1 MPLVTNVVRRGGSY
15 SFRIRVP
22 ERFRSLVNRKE
33 LWRSLRTRDAREAR
47 QRASVAI
54 LLTEELWGLLE
65 RLMSSSRPLPSTA
78 QINALINQWLK
89 AELDRDA
96 TLRRRTE
103 ADREGA
109 WFAGVILERTPD
121 GCPERVV
128 ETLDHAQLEA
138 IERGERPPVHS
149 PQYLLT
155 DVNEVHLERGQR
167 HKVFEDSVERFKRGD
182 TSIAARHVSE
192 LFAQQGITVSPDS
205 EEFDI
210 AARLMARAHRDFVGA
225 TRKRDVAQWR
235 PVLDNDPADEMVS
248 RLSNPEPAAVELGD
262 PSPPRLKAT
271 SSRRAGLRFSEAAR
285 EALVAISRAE
295 GFKPKRRDDYQTAFD
310 TFIDWLGRDP
320 TLEEITPEVGGDF
333 QVALG
338 QHPKHARTRPAYRG
352 LATFAERAAKA
363 AEVGEPKTLGPVTIN
378 GKYLTPLRR
387 VCGWQKKAGSGLGNP
402 FDGIAAQKPRKVD
415 PKEKRRDFT
424 GLELQR
430 LFDRPVFTGAKALS
444 GSNSARSGELRI
456 RDFRFW
462 VPLMCAFTGMR
473 LNEACG
479 LAMADVKTEDGI
491 IYFHIRDNFE
501 AQSIK
506 GSASR
511 RKVPL
516 HRQLIDLGLLDQ
528 IDQWRRE
535 GRTRLFPELKV
546 DSKGYYSHRP
556 SKLFNGWIR
565 LIAEDDPDD
574 PGKLVFHSTRHT
586 VISRLRS
593 AEVRQDVS
601 YEIVGHEKGDV
612 HAGYGKVDVPTLKV
626 AIDKIEYPDLDLS
639 RLHLPE
645 SPT

>member
-1 MPLVTNVVRRGGSY
+1 MAKAPHVIRRGGSY

-47 QRASVAI
+47 QRASVAV
-54 LLTEELWGLLE
+54 LLTEELWSLLE
-65 RLMSSSRPLPSTA
+65 RLMSSSRPLPSAA
-78 QINALINQWLK
+78 QLNALIDQWLI

-96 TLRRRTE
+96 VLRRRTE

-109 WFAGVILERTPD
+109 WFAGVILERTPE
-121 GCPERVV
+121 GHPERVV
-128 ETLDHAQLEA
+128 ETLDHAQMEA
-138 IERGERPPVHS
+138 IENGERPPVES

-167 HKVFEDSVERFKRGD
+167 HKIFEDSLQRFKRGD
-182 TSIAARHVSE
+182 TSIAARHASE
-192 LFAQQGITVSPDS
+192 LFAQHGLKVDPASD
-205 EEFDI
+205 EFDM
-210 AARLMARAHRDFVGA
+210 AARLMARAHRHFVEA
-225 TRKRDVAQWR
+225 TAKRDTALWR
-235 PVLDNDPADEMVS
+235 PNLDVDPAADMVS
-248 RLSNPEPAAVELGD
+248 RLINSRPDPVAQASPN
-262 PSPPRLKAT
+262 PSPPKAT
-271 SSRRAGLRFSEAAR
+271 SSRRAGMKFSEAAR

-295 GFKPKRRDDYQTAFD
+295 SFRPKRRDDYQNAFD

-320 TLEEITPEVGGDF
+320 SLEEITPEIAGDF

-338 QHPKHARTRPAYRG
+338 EHPTHARKRPAYRD
-352 LATFAERAAKA
+352 LATFAARAAKA
-363 AEVGEPKTLGPVTIN
+363 AEIGEAETLGPITIN

-387 VCGWQKKAGSGLGNP
+387 VCGWQKKAGSGLANP
-402 FDGIAAQKPRKVD
+402 FDGIAAQKPRKTD
-415 PKEKRRDFT
+415 PKEQRRDFT
-424 GLELQR
+424 GGELQR
-430 LFDRPVFTGAKALS
+430 LFDRPVFTGAKALD
-444 GSNSARSGELRI
+444 GSNSARPGELRI

-479 LAMADVKTEDGI
+479 LAMADVKNEDGI
-491 IYFHIRDNFE
+491 TYFHIRDDFE
-501 AQSIK
+501 DQSIK

-528 IDQWRRE
+528 IEHWRRE
-535 GRTRLFPELKV
+535 GRSRLFPELKV

-565 LIAEDDPDD
+565 LIADDDPDD

-612 HAGYGKVDVPTLKV
+612 HAGYGKVDVPTLKAAV
-626 AIDKIEYPDLDLS
+626 DKIAYPGLNLS
-639 RLHLPE
+639 RLSLD
-645 SPT
+645 